1 MNVNKLPRVKNMTSP
16 SSGREV
22 TKQYI
27 IETNEYILFQSYDSP
42 VVMVSYGA
50 IYIWDD
56 AFFSTT
62 TGKYR
67 NLFLGEDKKETVAK
81 LKSGEYIAVDFNPE
95 DF

>member
-1 MNVNKLPRVKNMTSP
+1 MNEDIKAILNNMVTVKNFAGT
-16 SSGREV
+16 
-22 TKQYI
+22 TNQFK
-27 IETNEYILFQSYDSP
+27 IETNDYILLQSYDSP

-67 NLFLGEDKKETVAK
+67 NMFLNETKKETVAK
-81 LKSGEYIAVDFNPE
+81 LKTGEYIAVDFNPE
-95 DF
+95 DL